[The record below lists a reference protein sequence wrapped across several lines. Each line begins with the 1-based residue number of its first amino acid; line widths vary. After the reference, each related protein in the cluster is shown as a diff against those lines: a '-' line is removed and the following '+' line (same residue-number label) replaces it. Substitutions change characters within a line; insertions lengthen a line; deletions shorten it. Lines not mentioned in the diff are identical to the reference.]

1 MKKLAIFFT
10 ILILAGFS
18 FAQTP
23 QRFNYQGV
31 ARLANGNVIPEQ
43 EISLRVSILHDSP
56 SGTVQYSEQHF
67 LTTNQLGLFTAAI
80 GNGSV
85 LGGNFANISWGDG
98 DKYLKVEID
107 PTGGSSFTLAG
118 TFQLLSVPYALQ
130 SGNTERLLGRPLS
143 PTPPTDEQALV
154 WDAGAGEWTPADAV
168 QQIVYTAGA
177 GININASNVISNT
190 APDQVVVIAG
200 TGATTVSGA
209 YPNFTINTP
218 VPADN
223 SPTNELQTLSLNG
236 SNLTLSNGGGTV
248 TLPPEVDGSVTNEIQ
263 ALSLNGNTLS
273 LSNGG
278 GSVTLN
284 NGINYTA
291 GSGIDISGNV
301 ISNTGDPDANPANE
315 LQTLTLNGN
324 TLTLSNGG
332 GSVTLNNGI
341 NYNEG
346 TGIDI
351 TGNVISN
358 TGDLS
363 NTNELQTISLAG
375 NTLILSNGGGTVDL
389 PQPQEYTAGPG
400 ILINGDGQIS
410 NTGDLDPLDDITNGT
425 SAGGDLS
432 GTYPAPTVVGIQG
445 REVSA
450 DEPALG
456 QTLVWNGFTWAPA
469 TPSQSSSGW
478 QLTGN
483 AGTDSLNNFIGTT
496 DDRPILFRVFNT
508 RVGKLSR
515 DDGNIFFGVQAG
527 QNNTIGTENTAYGF
541 QSLFANTEGGSNTA
555 IGVQALYANTIGIAN
570 TAVGQAALG
579 NNTEGEF
586 NAAFGYGVL
595 VSNSTGSLNT
605 GIGVQALFD
614 NTIGES
620 NTATGGLAM
629 TSNTEGSA
637 NTANGVS
644 ALNANTIGNANTAL
658 GCQSLNFNTEG
669 EGNVAVG
676 YQTLFSNDLGT
687 VNTAVGTSALALNEG
702 GDNNTAIGFQ
712 ALVNSVSG
720 NNNTA
725 VGNNAMFNN
734 TTGSNNTIIGGNAN
748 VSVGTLSNATAL
760 GNAATVNANNKIRF
774 GNSSVTVVE
783 GQVAYSFP
791 SDGRFKFNVSEDVAG
806 LDFIKRLRPV
816 NYQFDT
822 RKFEE
827 FLTANMTEEARS
839 QHLEGVDFT
848 TSSSVTHT
856 GFIAQE
862 VEQAAR
868 EAGYNFDG
876 VHTPASDADNYSIA
890 YSQFVVPLVKAI
902 QEQQTMIE
910 QLQKENAE
918 LRAKMEEILKLVKE

>member
-1 MKKLAIFFT
+1 MIMKKLAIFFT
-10 ILILAGFS
+10 IFFLAVLS

-23 QRFNYQGV
+23 LSFNYQGV

-43 EISLRVSILHDSP
+43 DITLRVSILHDSP
-56 SGTVQYSEQHF
+56 SGAVQYSEQHS
-67 LTTNQLGLFTAAI
+67 LTTNQLGLFTAGI

-85 LGGNFANISWGDG
+85 LSGNFANITWGDG

-107 PTGGSSFTLAG
+107 PAGGSSFSLAG

-130 SGNTERLLGRPLS
+130 SGNTERLQGRPLS
-143 PTPPTDEQALV
+143 PTPPADEQVLV
-154 WDAGAGEWTPADAV
+154 WNAGAGEWAPADAV
-168 QQIVYTAGA
+168 QPIVYTAGS
-177 GININASNVISNT
+177 GININASNVISNA
-190 APDQVVVIAG
+190 APDQVVTIAG
-200 TGATTVSGA
+200 TGATTVSGV

-223 SPTNELQTLSLNG
+223 SPTNELQTLGLNG

-263 ALSLNGNTLS
+263 TISLNGNTLS

-284 NGINYTA
+284 NGINYT
-291 GSGIDISGNV
+291 
-301 ISNTGDPDANPANE
+301 
-315 LQTLTLNGN
+315 
-324 TLTLSNGG
+324 
-332 GSVTLNNGI
+332 
-341 NYNEG
+341 EG
-346 TGIDI
+346 PGIDI

-389 PQPQEYTAGPG
+389 PQPQEYSAGPG

-410 NTGDLDPLDDITNGT
+410 NTGDLDPLNDITNT
-425 SAGGDLS
+425 TPAGGDLS

-469 TPSQSSSGW
+469 TPSGSSSGW

-483 AGTDSLNNFIGTT
+483 AETDSLNNFIGTT
-496 DDRPILFRVFNT
+496 DDRPVLFRVFNT

-515 DDGNIFFGVQAG
+515 DDANIFFGVQAG
-527 QNNTIGTENTAYGF
+527 QNNTTGTENTAYGF
-541 QSLFANTEGGSNTA
+541 QSLFANNEGSSNTA
-555 IGVQALYANTIGIAN
+555 IGVQALYSNTIGIAN
-570 TAVGQAALG
+570 TAAGQLALV

-586 NAAFGYGVL
+586 NLGLGYASL
-595 VSNSTGSLNT
+595 FSNTLGSLNT
-605 GIGVQALFD
+605 AVGVQALFD
-614 NTIGES
+614 NTLGEF
-620 NTATGGLAM
+620 NTATGALSLNA
-629 TSNTEGSA
+629 NTEGSA
-637 NTANGVS
+637 NTANGVG
-644 ALNANTIGNANTAL
+644 AIFTNTIGNANTAM
-658 GCQSLNFNTEG
+658 GYQSLYLNTEG
-669 EGNVAVG
+669 EGNVAMG
-676 YQTLFSNDLGT
+676 YQTLFSNDLGA
-687 VNTAVGTSALALNEG
+687 VNTAVGASALALNEG
-702 GDNNTAIGFQ
+702 GDNNTATGFQ
-712 ALVNSVSG
+712 ALANNLSG

-725 VGNNAMFNN
+725 VGSNAMFNN
-734 TTGSNNTIIGGNAN
+734 TTGSNNTVIGGNAN

-760 GNAATVNANNKIRF
+760 GNAATVNASNKIRL
-774 GNSSVTVVE
+774 GNATVTSVE

-791 SDGRFKFNVSEDVAG
+791 SDGRFKFNVEETVAG
-806 LDFIKRLRPV
+806 LDFIMRLRPV

-827 FLTANMTEEARS
+827 FLAAKMTEEARS
-839 QHLEGVDFT
+839 RHLEDTDFSE
-848 TSSSVTHT
+848 SSAITHT

-868 EAGYNFDG
+868 ESGYVFDG
-876 VHTPASDADNYSIA
+876 VKAPASESDNYSVS

-902 QEQQTMIE
+902 QEQQAMIE
-910 QLQKENAE
+910 QLQRENAE
-918 LRAKMEEILKLVKE
+918 LRAQMLELGERVKK

>member
-1 MKKLAIFFT
+1 M
-10 ILILAGFS
+10 
-18 FAQTP
+18 
-23 QRFNYQGV
+23 
-31 ARLANGNVIPEQ
+31 ANGNVIPEQ
-43 EISLRVSILHDSP
+43 DITLRVSILHNSP
-56 SGTVQYSEQHF
+56 SGAVQYSEQHS
-67 LTTNQLGLFTAAI
+67 LTTNQLGLFTVGI

-85 LGGNFANISWGDG
+85 LSGNFANITWGDG

-107 PTGGSSFTLAG
+107 PAGGSSFSLAG

-130 SGNTERLLGRPLS
+130 SRNAERLLGRPLS
-143 PTPPTDEQALV
+143 PTPPADEQVLV
-154 WDAGAGEWTPADAV
+154 WDAGAGEWAPADAV
-168 QQIVYTAGA
+168 QQIVYTAGS
-177 GININASNVISNT
+177 GININASNVVSNT
-190 APDQVVVIAG
+190 APDQVVAIAG
-200 TGATTVSGA
+200 TGATTVSGV

-284 NGINYTA
+284 NG
-291 GSGIDISGNV
+291 V
-301 ISNTGDPDANPANE
+301 
-315 LQTLTLNGN
+315 
-324 TLTLSNGG
+324 
-332 GSVTLNNGI
+332 

-375 NTLILSNGGGTVDL
+375 NTLILSFGGGTVDL
-389 PQPQEYTAGPG
+389 PQPQEYSAGPG

-410 NTGDLDPLDDITNGT
+410 NTGDLDPLNDITNT
-425 SAGGDLS
+425 TPAGGDLS
-432 GTYPAPTVVGIQG
+432 GAYPAPTVVGIQG
-445 REVSA
+445 REVSP

-456 QTLVWNGFTWAPA
+456 QTLVWNGFTWSPA
-469 TPSQSSSGW
+469 TPSGGSSGW

-496 DDRPILFRVFNT
+496 DERPLLFRVFNT

-605 GIGVQALFD
+605 GVGVQALFD

-629 TSNTEGSA
+629 ASNTEGSA

-658 GCQSLNFNTEG
+658 GCQSLNLNTEG

-676 YQTLFSNDLGT
+676 YQALFSNDLGE
-687 VNTAVGTSALALNEG
+687 VNTAMGTSAMALNEG
-702 GDNNTAIGFQ
+702 GDNNTAVGFQ
-712 ALVNSVSG
+712 ALANSVSG

-734 TTGSNNTIIGGNAN
+734 TTGSNNTVIGGSAN

-760 GNAATVNANNKIRF
+760 GNAATVNASNKIRL
-774 GNSSVTVVE
+774 GNATVTAVE

-791 SDGRFKFNVSEDVAG
+791 SDGRFKFNVEETVAG
-806 LDFIKRLRPV
+806 LDFIMRLRPV

-827 FLTANMTEEARS
+827 FLTANMPDEARS
-839 QHLEGVDFT
+839 RHLEDVDFSE
-848 TSSSVTHT
+848 SSAITHT

-862 VEQAAR
+862 VAQAAK
-868 EAGYNFDG
+868 ESGYAFDG
-876 VHTPASDADNYSIA
+876 VNAPANENDNYSVS

-902 QEQQTMIE
+902 QEQQAMIE
-910 QLQKENAE
+910 QLQRENAE
-918 LRAKMEEILKLVKE
+918 LRAQMKELGEKVKRFFCS